1 MFVGV
6 VFQSTLT
13 KNLQNLKYH
22 ETVIYDKVTLNEGN
36 AYNKDTGKL
45 TATVEGVYALSWTTL
60 SSPGKYFL
68 TEIVHNGNAIW
79 MALSQCDGRGQ
90 SGWPSS
96 SNQVNIKMKK
106 GDKVWIR
113 TYGKDGLYAF
123 GNWCSFSGF
132 KIWWCN
138 ESNDTYISGNNAF
151 LTLHRLTFGNFYKIK
166 YRKSHKHF
174 RSFFSVLLRDY
185 KTLNIYET

>member
-1 MFVGV
+1 MFHCLRVHYKTVYFFILIDRVLAKKSYLIFESLLFVGV

-22 ETVIYDKVTLNEGN
+22 ETVIYDKVTLNEGK
-36 AYNKDTGKL
+36 AFNKDTGKF
-45 TATVEGVYALSWTTL
+45 TATVEGVYAFSWTTL

-68 TEIVHNGNAIW
+68 TEIVHNGNA

-106 GDKVWIR
+106 GDQVWIR
-113 TYGKDGLYAF
+113 TYTTNGQYAY
-123 GNWCSFSGF
+123 GRNMCSFSGF
-132 KIWWCN
+132 KI
-138 ESNDTYISGNNAF
+138 
-151 LTLHRLTFGNFYKIK
+151 
-166 YRKSHKHF
+166 
-174 RSFFSVLLRDY
+174 
-185 KTLNIYET
+185 